1 METAYFVAGPEAV
14 ALIAPAVEAR
24 LAYRE
29 RIHAISKRI
38 GATGTMAYDGD
49 QVAYWILS
57 CGAAI
62 PEGWKRA
69 PRVRGVHGVVP
80 DRKHAA
86 GRAVWAEIGAR
97 PALPCRDLGA
107 RPTTILTDG
116 AIIREGYGYERHGSA
131 WVVTARLHEGR
142 VVGGDPRGCRR
153 IQNSEYWLLREA
165 ADGAPSE
172 LGLLR
177 QLEHAVRRMLP
188 HLTPGAGYGT
198 PLGAALLMDEPKAAL
213 DDAQATLSALDKV
226 RA

>member
-1 METAYFVAGPEAV
+1 MDIAYFQASPEAV

-29 RIHAISKRI
+29 RVRKISQRI
-38 GATGTMAYDGD
+38 GATGTMVHDGD
-49 QVAYWILS
+49 QVAYWILPYD
-57 CGAAI
+57 AAI

-69 PRVRGVHGVVP
+69 PRVRNVNGAVP
-80 DRKHAA
+80 DHRHVA
-86 GRAVWAEIGAR
+86 GRAVWSELGVRVAMPCDRLGKRETLC
-97 PALPCRDLGA
+97 LPNGS
-107 RPTTILTDG
+107 ILTS
-116 AIIREGYGYERHGSA
+116 GYGYERIGDT
-131 WVVTARLHEGR
+131 WIVTARLHEGR
-142 VVGGDPRGCRR
+142 VVGGDPKWCRR
-153 IQNSEYWLLREA
+153 IRNSEYWLLREA

-198 PLGAALLMDEPKAAL
+198 PLGTALLMDEPKAAL

>member
-116 AIIREGYGYERHGSA
+116 AIIREGQQCMLSGG
-131 WVVTARLHEGR
+131 VV
-142 VVGGDPRGCRR
+142 VRR
-153 IQNSEYWLLREA
+153 RLRE
-165 ADGAPSE
+165 DPFVTLE
-172 LGLLR
+172 LAYSANGGLATLTVDVRRGSGEQSILCGLLAR
-177 QLEHAVRRMLP
+177 SDRWRLTQEAYLETLIWRTDPAGHRR
-188 HLTPGAGYGT
+188 GA
-198 PLGAALLMDEPKAAL
+198 L
-213 DDAQATLSALDKV
+213 
-226 RA
+226 

>member
-1 METAYFVAGPEAV
+1 METAYFQASPEAV

-29 RIHAISKRI
+29 RIREVSKRI

-49 QVAYWILS
+49 QVAYWILPY
-57 CGAAI
+57 GAAI
-62 PEGWKRA
+62 PEGWKSA
-69 PRVRGVHGVVP
+69 PRTRNVGVVP

-97 PALPCRDLGA
+97 PEMPCGPLGKHEVLCLPDGVM
-107 RPTTILTDG
+107 LTS
-116 AIIREGYGYERHGSA
+116 GYGYERIQDT
-131 WVVTARLHEGR
+131 WIVTARLHEGR
-142 VVGGDPRGCRR
+142 VVGGDPKGCRR
-153 IQNSEYWLLREA
+153 IRNSEYWLLREA
-165 ADGAPSE
+165 AEGAPSE

-177 QLEHAVRRMLP
+177 QLERAVRRMLP

-198 PLGAALLMDEPKAAL
+198 PLGAALLIELKPAL
-213 DDAQATLSALDKV
+213 DDAQAALSALDKV